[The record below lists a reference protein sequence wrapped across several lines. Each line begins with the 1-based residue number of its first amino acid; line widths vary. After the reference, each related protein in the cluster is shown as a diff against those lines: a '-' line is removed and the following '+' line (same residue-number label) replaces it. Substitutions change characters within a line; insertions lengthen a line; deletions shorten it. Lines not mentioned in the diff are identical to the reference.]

1 MGISQ
6 MVGDLNHQTMYIL
19 DLFSES
25 IYPVVPLTYFGLLFY
40 PEENQIMARPS
51 PLACIE
57 CRQHHLKCD
66 AKIPSCSRCSET
78 GLICKY
84 LPSRRGRNRRARDG
98 HRQGLSGGLSVGGSH
113 SNSINLPDLP
123 NMSNTGKGHDA
134 IPAVSEE
141 PAQSHGLVSDI
152 QIWNSDTD
160 TRLVRLFYEN
170 FHSAHPILVPAFE
183 YEKRRYPPF
192 LQQVVRFIGSH
203 YSLQIS
209 RDSLRHSTATLL
221 LHPSDGSGQRTPSM
235 VQALLL
241 YSIMLCARGEIAEA
255 QTAFSRALDIAFEL
269 GMHRREFAMYYSDS
283 REVEAESLRR
293 TWWELTIV
301 EVFMAALQ
309 KKVALRCGSVPYDVG
324 LPCEESVYAN
334 TNINMISSS
343 PPTLASFSRRM
354 FTEDDDDDGD
364 TDGSHTRY
372 SSFSYRIEAAC
383 ILARVL
389 VLNSLP
395 ETHHDHLQ
403 AVENALVSW
412 TNLLPPSK
420 VDVVDTYGVVDEM
433 LFQAHTT
440 IQYAAMLLHLP
451 RSNLR
456 PAVPTSNTNSNT
468 NTETEPQ
475 PQPEAPP
482 APPATIICP
491 TTPSRLSPSFTRHVH
506 DTKAT
511 EASKQLSNLLSMRP
525 SVQRYTPFIICGL
538 ALCGMVQLA
547 TSRIHAPDCAE
558 HHRNRVVLVL
568 GCLKVLRRNW
578 AIADQAYHHVR
589 MAAAEVFAGWAGST
603 RCFQPQAQPQSS
615 TNAAAGAG
623 AGNPSVG
630 VKNSPPSS
638 RRASTAG
645 AAEWVNAGGGDAVNP
660 EVLSP
665 GLLSAYIDPT
675 CSDPSFLNNIFDL
688 DFT

>member
-1 MGISQ
+1 
-6 MVGDLNHQTMYIL
+6 
-19 DLFSES
+19 
-25 IYPVVPLTYFGLLFY
+25 
-40 PEENQIMARPS
+40 MARPS

-78 GLICKY
+78 GLVCKY

-98 HRQGLSGGLSVGGSH
+98 HRQGSSTGGIPVGVSLGGSH
-113 SNSINLPDLP
+113 GNSISLSGLP
-123 NMSNTGKGHDA
+123 NMGTTSKGHDA
-134 IPAVSEE
+134 VPAVSED

-152 QIWNSDTD
+152 SNPDTD

-170 FHSAHPILVPAFE
+170 FHSAHPLLVPAFE

-209 RDSLRHSTATLL
+209 RDSLRQSTAALL
-221 LHPSDGSGQRTPSM
+221 QPSDGSGQRTPSM

-241 YSIMLCARGEIAEA
+241 YSIMLCARGEIPEA

-269 GMHRREFAMYYSDS
+269 GMHRREFAMYYSDG

-309 KKVALRCGSVPYDVG
+309 KKVALRCGSVPYDVA
-324 LPCEESVYAN
+324 LPCEESVYSN
-334 TNINMISSS
+334 PNMIPSS

-354 FTEDDDDDGD
+354 FTEDDD
-364 TDGSHTRY
+364 TRY

-403 AVENALVSW
+403 AVENAVVSW

-456 PAVPTSNTNSNT
+456 PAVPNSITNTNPG
-468 NTETEPQ
+468 TETQ

-482 APPATIICP
+482 ATIMCP

-538 ALCGMVQLA
+538 TLCGMVQLA
-547 TSRIHAPDCAE
+547 TSRIHGPDCAD

-578 AIADQAYHHVR
+578 AIADQAYHHLR
-589 MAAAEVFAGWAGST
+589 MAAAEVFAGWAGS
-603 RCFQPQAQPQSS
+603 RCFQSQHQAA
-615 TNAAAGAG
+615 TAVAAGSG
-623 AGNPSVG
+623 SGSGNPSG
-630 VKNSPPSS
+630 MLKQSPPSS

-645 AAEWVNAGGGDAVNP
+645 PAEWGNAGGGDTVNP

-688 DFT
+688 DFI

>member
-1 MGISQ
+1 
-6 MVGDLNHQTMYIL
+6 
-19 DLFSES
+19 
-25 IYPVVPLTYFGLLFY
+25 
-40 PEENQIMARPS
+40 MARPS

-66 AKIPSCSRCSET
+66 AKIPSCSRCSEA

-98 HRQGLSGGLSVGGSH
+98 HRQGLSSGGIPVGVSVGGSH
-113 SNSINLPDLP
+113 SNSINLPGLP
-123 NMSNTGKGHDA
+123 NMGTTSKGHDA
-134 IPAVSEE
+134 VPAVPED
-141 PAQSHGLVSDI
+141 PVQSHSLVSDI
-152 QIWNSDTD
+152 SNSDTD
-160 TRLVRLFYEN
+160 TRSVRLFYEN

-209 RDSLRHSTATLL
+209 RDSLRQSTANLL
-221 LHPSDGSGQRTPSM
+221 RPSDGSGQRTPSM

-269 GMHRREFAMYYSDS
+269 GMHRREFAMYYSDG

-309 KKVALRCGSVPYDVG
+309 KKVALRCGSVLYDVG

-334 TNINMISSS
+334 TNMIPSS

-354 FTEDDDDDGD
+354 FTEDDDGD

-456 PAVPTSNTNSNT
+456 PAVPNSNT
-468 NTETEPQ
+468 NTNTDSQPDTQSQ

-482 APPATIICP
+482 ATIMCP

-525 SVQRYTPFIICGL
+525 SVQRYTPFILCGL

-589 MAAAEVFAGWAGST
+589 MAAAEVFAGWSGS
-603 RCFQPQAQPQSS
+603 RCFQPQTQAA
-615 TNAAAGAG
+615 TTVAAGSG
-623 AGNPSVG
+623 SGSGNPSVG
-630 VKNSPPSS
+630 LKNSPPSS

-645 AAEWVNAGGGDAVNP
+645 PAEWVNAGGGDAVNP